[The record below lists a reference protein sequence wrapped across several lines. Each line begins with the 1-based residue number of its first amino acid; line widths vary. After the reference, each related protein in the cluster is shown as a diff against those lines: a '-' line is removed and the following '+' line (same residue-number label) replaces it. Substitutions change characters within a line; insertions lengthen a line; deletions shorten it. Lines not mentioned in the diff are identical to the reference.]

1 MDSVSNNSYIDGM
14 RWEKQEGAEFKDPAE
29 KQKLEQEDFFKL
41 LTEQLNMQ
49 DPTKPADNDQM
60 ISQMTSFSMAEGI
73 SQLSDQFS
81 QFTQNMTSNQA
92 LQASTMVGRD
102 VLVPS
107 NQAYVDASG
116 EGASGAIA
124 LEQSG
129 YNTKVT
135 IKDEVGQV
143 VDEISL
149 GDMSKGLHDFSW
161 DGIGS
166 NGEPV
171 PEGSYYM
178 TAQSSVGGERVEVPL
193 QMRAKVQ
200 SVSMGNG
207 EGVVLNLKGLG
218 GIKFNQ
224 VSEIS

>member
-1 MDSVSNNSYIDGM
+1 MDGVSNNSYIDSM
-14 RWEKQEGAEFKDPAE
+14 RWRREEGAEAADPSE
-29 KQKLEQEDFFKL
+29 QQKLEQEDFFKL

-49 DPTKPADNDQM
+49 DPTKPVDNDQM

-73 SQLSDQFS
+73 SQLSSQFT
-81 QFTQNMTSNQA
+81 QFTQNMSSNQA

-107 NQAYVDASG
+107 NKTFVESG
-116 EGASGAIA
+116 GTATGAIA

-129 YNTKVT
+129 YGTKVT
-135 IKDEVGQV
+135 IKDKVGQV
-143 VDEISL
+143 VDVIDL
-149 GDMSKGLHDFSW
+149 GDMSQGLHDFSW
-161 DGIGS
+161 YGTNS
-166 NGEPV
+166 AGEPV
-171 PEGSYYM
+171 PEGVYSM
-178 TAQSSVGGERVEVPL
+178 TAQSTMGGERVEVPL

>member
-1 MDSVSNNSYIDGM
+1 METVNNNSYIDSM
-14 RWEKQEGAEFKDPAE
+14 RWKEQEGAQFKDPSE

-49 DPTKPADNDQM
+49 DPTKPVDNDQM

-73 SQLSDQFS
+73 SQLSDQFT
-81 QFTQNMTSNQA
+81 QFTQNMSSNQA

-107 NQAYVDASG
+107 NQAYVDAG

-124 LEQSG
+124 LDQSG
-129 YNTKVT
+129 YNTKV
-135 IKDEVGQV
+135 IVKDSVGQV

-149 GDMSKGLHDFSW
+149 GDMSKGLHDFEW

-171 PEGSYYM
+171 KPGAYFM

>member
-1 MDSVSNNSYIDGM
+1 MDGVSNNSYIDSM
-14 RWEKQEGAEFKDPAE
+14 RWRREEGAEAADPSE
-29 KQKLEQEDFFKL
+29 QQKLEQEDFFKL

-49 DPTKPADNDQM
+49 DPTKPVDNDQM

-73 SQLSDQFS
+73 SQLSSQFT
-81 QFTQNMTSNQA
+81 QFTQNMSSNQA

-107 NQAYVDASG
+107 NNTFVESG
-116 EGASGAIA
+116 GTATGAIA

-129 YNTKVT
+129 YGTKVT
-135 IKDEVGQV
+135 IKDKVGQV
-143 VDEISL
+143 VDVIDL
-149 GDMSKGLHDFSW
+149 GDMSQGLHDFSW
-161 DGIGS
+161 DGTNS
-166 NGEPV
+166 AGEPV
-171 PEGSYYM
+171 PEGVYSM
-178 TAQSSVGGERVEVPL
+178 TAQSTMGGERVEVPL

>member
-1 MDSVSNNSYIDGM
+1 MENVSNNSYIDGM
-14 RWEKQEGAEFKDPAE
+14 RWKREEGAQFKDPSE

-49 DPTKPADNDQM
+49 DPTKPVDNDQM
-60 ISQMTSFSMAEGI
+60 ISQMTNFSMAEGI
-73 SQLSDQFS
+73 SQMSDQFT

-92 LQASTMVGRD
+92 LQASTMVGRN
-102 VLVPS
+102 VMVPT
-107 NQAYVDASG
+107 NQAYVDPG
-116 EGASGAIA
+116 ESASGAIV
-124 LEQSG
+124 LDQSG
-129 YNTKVT
+129 YDTKIT
-135 IKDEVGQV
+135 IKDKVGQV
-143 VDEISL
+143 VDVVSL
-149 GDMSKGLHDFSW
+149 GDMQQGLHDFEW

-171 PEGSYYM
+171 PAGAYTM
-178 TAQSSVGGERVEVPL
+178 TAQSTIGGERTEVPL

-200 SVSMGNG
+200 SVSMGSG

-218 GIKFNQ
+218 GIKFSE